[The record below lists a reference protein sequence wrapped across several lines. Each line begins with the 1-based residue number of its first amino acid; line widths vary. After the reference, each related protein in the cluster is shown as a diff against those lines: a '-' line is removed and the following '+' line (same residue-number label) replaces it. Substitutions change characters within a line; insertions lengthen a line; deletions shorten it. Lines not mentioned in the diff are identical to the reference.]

1 MSVRIAALFRPHAI
15 ALFLAFCAV
24 PATAQTEARDD
35 GPLAG
40 AFLAGRVAQAD
51 NDFAAQATY
60 YQRALRADPDNP
72 LFMDAAMLALLAL
85 GRIDE
90 AAPLAQALL
99 DRELESQVAGLVVQ
113 ADAFAQGD
121 YTAVLDAG
129 IAAADAPP
137 GVAAGTGPL
146 TDALAPP
153 WAQIGAGR
161 MSDALAAFD
170 ALIDEGQF
178 VPFALYQK
186 ALALALVGDFEGA
199 EAILAGDDS
208 GPINMGRRAVLARLL
223 VLGQLERFDIALD
236 LIDENFGTEPDS
248 ADIAALRDAF
258 GAGEAPPFDMITS
271 AAEGMG
277 EVYSVIASVLV
288 GDEGATLPLF
298 YARLAR
304 HLNPRN
310 SDAQMLAAQMLES
323 LEQYTLADEAYG
335 AIAEDDPAFLSAQLG
350 RAQALSRAGDP
361 DTAIA
366 RLQEIAADHPEALS
380 VHSTLGDL
388 LRREERFD
396 EAVTAYERAIDL
408 VETPEQRHWVLFYTY
423 AISLERAGRFEEAEP
438 WFRRTLEFVPDNPS
452 VLNYLGYSLIEE
464 RRNLDEALDM
474 IERAVEGD
482 PNSGY
487 ITDSLGWAFYRLGR
501 YDEAVPVMERAV
513 ELLPNDPIIN
523 DHLGDVYWMVG
534 REREARF
541 QWRRAL
547 SFAPHA
553 DLDLDRVRRKLEVG
567 LDVVL
572 AEEEAGADS
581 REDADADANAG
592 NGG

>member
-1 MSVRIAALFRPHAI
+1 MTVRIAVLFRRHAL
-15 ALFLAFCAV
+15 ALCLAFCAV
-24 PATAQTEARDD
+24 SAFAEPAAADD

-51 NDFAAQATY
+51 NDFAAQALY
-60 YQRALRADPDNP
+60 YQRALQADPDNP
-72 LFMDAAMLALLAL
+72 FFMDAAMQALLAL

-99 DRELESQVAGLVVQ
+99 DRDLDSQIVALLAQ
-113 ADAFAQGD
+113 ADAFARAD
-121 YTAVLDAG
+121 YAAVLKAG
-129 IAAADAPP
+129 DAAADAPP

-161 MSDALAAFD
+161 MSDALERFD
-170 ALIDEGQF
+170 TLIEAGQF

-199 EAILAGDDS
+199 EAILSGDAA
-208 GPINMGRRAVLARLL
+208 GPISMGRRAVLARLL
-223 VLGQLERFDIALD
+223 VLGQLERFDEALA
-236 LIDENFGTEPDS
+236 LMDESFGADSDS
-248 ADIAALRDAF
+248 ADVATLREAF
-258 GAGEAPPFDMITS
+258 AAGEALPFDMITS
-271 AAEGMG
+271 AGEGMA
-277 EVYSVIASVLV
+277 EVYFVIASVLV
-288 GDEGATLPLF
+288 GDDGASLPLI
-298 YARLAR
+298 YARLA
-304 HLNPRN
+304 HYLNPRN
-310 SDAQMLAAQMLES
+310 SDALMLAAQMLES
-323 LEQYTLADEAYG
+323 LEQYALADEAYG
-335 AIAEDDPAFLSAQLG
+335 AIPEGDPAFLSAQLG

-366 RLQEIAADHPEALS
+366 RLQAIAAERPDDLT

-388 LRREERFD
+388 LRREERFA
-396 EAVTAYERAIDL
+396 EAVAAYERAIDL
-408 VETPEQRHWVLFYTY
+408 VEDPERRHWVLFYTY
-423 AISLERAGRFEEAEP
+423 AISLERAGRFDEAEP

-482 PNSGY
+482 PDSGY
-487 ITDSLGWAFYRLGR
+487 IVDSLGWAFYRLGR

-572 AEEEAGADS
+572 AEEEAEEEAAEETGT
-581 REDADADANAG
+581 G